1 MKLLLD
7 THALLWWG
15 EDDPRLGK
23 KARAAIAEH
32 GACVSLVSAWELA
45 IKVSLGKLRLT
56 KSVERYFTEQLLDS
70 SLTPLPIELRHI
82 AFVETMPHHHGDP
95 FDRLLAAQATLLG
108 LTMVSADKVFT
119 KYKLRRLW

>member
-23 KARAAIAEH
+23 KARAAIAEYGGH
-32 GACVSLVSAWELA
+32 VSLVSAWEIA
-45 IKVSLGKLRLT
+45 IKASLGKLRLT
-56 KSVERYFTEQLLDS
+56 KSVERYFSEQLLDS

-108 LTMVSADKVFT
+108 LTMVSADKIFT
-119 KYKLRRLW
+119 KYKLKRLW